1 MKRISGVVVGIVK
14 DLNDPRGEGR
24 IELEFPW
31 MPDAQTS
38 NRAPVAAPMAGG
50 SRGAFLMPEVGDEV
64 LVAFEQGD
72 FDHPYIVGFLWNG
85 QDRPPETDPKNR
97 VILTP
102 GGHTLRFE
110 DGTSKKTVLRSSGGH
125 EVLLDDSPAGQLISI
140 KTKGGLS
147 LVMDDKLS
155 SIQLQGGGRIIAM
168 QGGQLL
174 IS

>member
-1 MKRISGVVVGIVK
+1 MSDEVESNWARVV
-14 DLNDPRGEGR
+14 
-24 IELEFPW
+24 
-31 MPDAQTS
+31 S
-38 NRAPVAAPMAGG
+38 PMAGKE
-50 SRGAFLMPEVGDEV
+50 RGFYCLPEVDDEV